1 MYHPFTDYFGLT
13 ELVSTVSKQA
23 VSEDAPAHFLEFQQN
38 GVDAP
43 IGARDCNNNEIVSH
57 HTGFLPLPIKLSD
70 ITELSKVMSARKNRG
85 RVGTGLGG
93 NRPPI
98 VSWCVFC
105 KNNGESEIVYGS
117 HKLKSDDGRTTC
129 PILRAYTCPLCGTN
143 GDRAHTIKYC
153 PLSKEQESGSS
164 PTGPGTIGSIGS
176 GGSSQYRTPRT
187 STGRR
192 RSSSCIGSGSG
203 GGGGGG
209 YI

>member
-1 MYHPFTDYFGLT
+1 
-13 ELVSTVSKQA
+13 
-23 VSEDAPAHFLEFQQN
+23 
-38 GVDAP
+38 
-43 IGARDCNNNEIVSH
+43 
-57 HTGFLPLPIKLSD
+57 
-70 ITELSKVMSARKNRG
+70 MSARKNRG

-117 HKLKSDDGRTTC
+117 HKLKSEDGRTTC

-153 PLSKEQESGSS
+153 PLSKEMTS

-192 RSSSCIGSGSG
+192 RSISASASGSG
-203 GGGGGG
+203 GIGGGSAGNMVAG